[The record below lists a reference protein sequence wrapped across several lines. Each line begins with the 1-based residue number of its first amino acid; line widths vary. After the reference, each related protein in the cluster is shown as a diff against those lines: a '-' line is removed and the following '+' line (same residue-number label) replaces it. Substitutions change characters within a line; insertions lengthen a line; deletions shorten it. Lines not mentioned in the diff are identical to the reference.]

1 MANLYNF
8 VQGVFGNE
16 FLQLK
21 TTDNIFLKDLLEQTI
36 FPSMEI
42 YNKSVSQLAGVLCY
56 SFDDAVANQKKIF
69 ADNQFTEISD
79 LETPGGKSKIDSWN
93 TPQPLVRLASANKM
107 TLEVLKQMDSK
118 QIMAYQN
125 SVYLADRKRI
135 IRQFFENICTMA
147 PAARVDCL
155 TAIAAAPLPLW
166 AAGGTDSDIPRT
178 NGQISFAN
186 THNHYQ
192 FVDVADTTDD
202 DDIQQLLATVME
214 HEGMG
219 AAQLI
224 LWLRSGS
231 TELSQLKALTK
242 FRAIEGIAPLIG
254 AINPA
259 YQDAGIVQALVNSKK
274 IMSNS
279 ASVTGTY
286 REALVVE
293 TPDLPAYYVMCTAY
307 FGDNN
312 ISNVLGWREHPQFKG
327 LIMASPTGENP
338 IIGMNAQYRR
348 YLSGFVNNRDA
359 AAVMYTHHATTWAE
373 PTFA

>member
-21 TTDNIFLKDLLEQTI
+21 TTDNIYLKDLLEQTI
-36 FPSMEI
+36 FPSLEI
-42 YNKSVSQLAGVLCY
+42 YNQSVDNLAAILCY
-56 SFDDAVANQKKIF
+56 RFDDAIANQKKIF
-69 ADNQFTEISD
+69 ADNQFVEISD
-79 LETPGGKSKIDSWN
+79 METPPNKSTISSWN
-93 TPQPLVRLASANKM
+93 TPQPLRRLAAGNKM

-118 QIMAYQN
+118 QIIAYQN

-135 IRQFFENICTMA
+135 IRTLFENICTMA

-155 TAIAAAPLPLW
+155 TSIAAAPLPLW
-166 AAGGTDSDIPRT
+166 AAGGTDSDVPRT

-186 THNHYQ
+186 THNHYV

-202 DDIQQLLATVME
+202 DDILPLMATVSE

-231 TELSQLKALTK
+231 TELNQLKALTK
-242 FRAIEGIAPLIG
+242 FRAVELNAPLLG
-254 AINPA
+254 AINPSFT
-259 YQDAGIVQALVNSKK
+259 GTGLVQALVNGKK

-279 ASVTGTY
+279 AAIIGTY
-286 REALVVE
+286 REAIVVE
-293 TPDLPAYYVMCTAY
+293 TPDLPNYYVMCTAY

-312 ISNVLGWREHPQFKG
+312 IANVAGWREHPQFKG
-327 LIMASPTGENP
+327 LQMVNPTGENP
-338 IIGMNAQYRR
+338 IIGHNAQFRR